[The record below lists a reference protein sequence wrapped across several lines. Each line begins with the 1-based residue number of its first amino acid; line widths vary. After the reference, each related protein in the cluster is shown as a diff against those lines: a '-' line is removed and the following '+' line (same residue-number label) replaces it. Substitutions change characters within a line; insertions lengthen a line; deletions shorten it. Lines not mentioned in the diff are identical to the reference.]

1 MMDDQSGDAALPDS
15 PFQPRNLAFPSRE
28 FGKASVERT
37 SFRKVLGTFPRPLTG
52 LICLTIYLY
61 IKCKYTV
68 SVLQVYFLPSTI
80 ALFFIYLQNVTSMF
94 KYSTVLSCTMNNFGT
109 CTRFFTSD

>member
-1 MMDDQSGDAALPDS
+1 MIAFVHETRSCSFLWN
-15 PFQPRNLAFPSRE
+15 RNF
-28 FGKASVERT
+28 
-37 SFRKVLGTFPRPLTG
+37 
-52 LICLTIYLY
+52 

-94 KYSTVLSCTMNNFGT
+94 KCSTVLSCTMNNFGHALGFYI
-109 CTRFFTSD
+109 RLTSLNKYLYKRGVLLLINVYSHANIDEA

>member
-1 MMDDQSGDAALPDS
+1 M
-15 PFQPRNLAFPSRE
+15 
-28 FGKASVERT
+28 
-37 SFRKVLGTFPRPLTG
+37 PLTG
-52 LICLTIYLY
+52 LICLIIYLY

-80 ALFFIYLQNVTSMF
+80 AFFFIYLQNVTSMF
-94 KYSTVLSCTMNNFGT
+94 KCSTVLSCTMNNFGT